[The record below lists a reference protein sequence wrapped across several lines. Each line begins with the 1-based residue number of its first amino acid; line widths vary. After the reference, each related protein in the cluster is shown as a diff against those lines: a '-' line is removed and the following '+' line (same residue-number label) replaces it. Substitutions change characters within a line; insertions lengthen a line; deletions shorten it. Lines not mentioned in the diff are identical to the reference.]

1 MYGTENSVIG
11 PNQSMRQLD
20 RYLDLLDDQLEVDE
34 EDVIEL
40 DTSIEEQPADLNVM
54 DDDELKTVVNL
65 RLLIPRS
72 TSSLLHIL
80 MAVKK

>member
-1 MYGTENSVIG
+1 MIG

-40 DTSIEEQPADLNVM
+40 
-54 DDDELKTVVNL
+54 
-65 RLLIPRS
+65 
-72 TSSLLHIL
+72 
-80 MAVKK
+80 

>member
-20 RYLDLLDDQLEVDE
+20 RYLDLPDDQLEVDE

-40 DTSIEEQPADLNVM
+40 YTSIEEQRADLNVM

-65 RLLIPRS
+65 
-72 TSSLLHIL
+72 
-80 MAVKK
+80 